1 MVQMDPQVPM
11 DVTDDDKL
19 WSLLSWIFAPLVPII
34 VLLLEDKK
42 VRPFI
47 KYNAIQ
53 ALVIG
58 GLVTVLSA
66 ITAGF
71 GCFVLWVV
79 VIYEIYLGIQSYQ
92 GKVVTVPV
100 VTDFCKGQGW
110 IS

>member
-1 MVQMDPQVPM
+1 MAEIDPQVPM
-11 DVTDDDKL
+11 DMTDDDKL
-19 WSLLSWIFAPLVPII
+19 WALLSWIFAPIVPII

-53 ALVIG
+53 ALVVG

-71 GCFVLWVV
+71 GCLVLWVV
-79 VIYEIYLGIQSYQ
+79 VIYQIYLGIQSYQ
-92 GKVVTVPV
+92 GKWVTIPV